1 MLDVVE
7 DGKNHV
13 GLQQEEVAVTD
24 ELLWCNMADTLCS
37 CGISMY
43 FPKTLLTIDPNVA
56 IQIFYSCKLRRNRK
70 VFNKILLSC
79 SLAHVTGQ

>member
-43 FPKTLLTIDPNVA
+43 FPKTLLTIDLNVA
-56 IQIFYSCKLRRNRK
+56 IQIFLFLQAKK
-70 VFNKILLSC
+70 KQEGV
-79 SLAHVTGQ
+79 Q